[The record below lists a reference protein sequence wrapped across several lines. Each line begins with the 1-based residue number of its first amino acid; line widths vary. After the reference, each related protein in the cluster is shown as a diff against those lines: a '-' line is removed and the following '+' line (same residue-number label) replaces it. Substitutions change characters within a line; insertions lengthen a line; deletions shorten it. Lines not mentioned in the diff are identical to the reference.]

1 MLRVESVAA
10 SYGHIQALSKV
21 SLNVEEKGSVTLIG
35 SNGAGKST
43 LLKVISGLLKP
54 RAGKVEFCGER
65 IDGLS
70 PDRIIEKGIVHCPE
84 GRRVFPELTVTEN
97 LEMGAFLLKSKR
109 EVRDR
114 IDRLFES
121 FPRLRERHHQFA
133 GTLSGGEQQQLAIA
147 RSLILKPKMILFDE
161 PSLGLAP
168 ILVDQVEQIILR
180 LKAEQITILLVEQNA
195 SMALEVADYGYVLE
209 TGSVILEGPSSELK
223 RDERVIKAYLGGL
236 DEGDCAV

>member
-1 MLRVESVAA
+1 MLSVESVAA
-10 SYGHIQALSKV
+10 SYGHIQALSNV
-21 SLNVEEKGSVTLIG
+21 SLSVQEKGSVTLIG

-54 RAGKVEFCGER
+54 RSGRVEFRGER

-109 EVRDR
+109 EVNDR

-121 FPRLRERHHQFA
+121 FPRLRERHNQFA

-147 RSLILKPKMILFDE
+147 RSLILNPKMILFDE

-168 ILVDQVEQIILR
+168 LLVDQVEQIILR
-180 LKAEQITILLVEQNA
+180 LKTEQITILLVEQNA

-236 DEGDCAV
+236 DESDCTA

>member
-1 MLRVESVAA
+1 MNRSAA
-10 SYGHIQALSKV
+10 SYGHIQALSNV

-70 PDRIIEKGIVHCPE
+70 PDRIIDRGIVHCPE

-109 EVRDR
+109 EVRGR

-121 FPRLRERHHQFA
+121 FPMLRERHNQLA

-180 LKAEQITILLVEQNA
+180 LKPNKSQSCWWNRTPAWPSKWRITVTCSRPGRSFSKDPL
-195 SMALEVADYGYVLE
+195 
-209 TGSVILEGPSSELK
+209 PS
-223 RDERVIKAYLGGL
+223 
-236 DEGDCAV
+236 

>member
-10 SYGHIQALSKV
+10 SYGHIQALSNV
-21 SLNVEEKGSVTLIG
+21 SLKVEEKGSVTLIG

-54 RAGKVEFCGER
+54 RAGKVEFHGER
-65 IDGLS
+65 IDGLP
-70 PDRIIEKGIVHCPE
+70 PDRIIEKGIAHCPE

-97 LEMGAFLLKSKR
+97 LEMGAYLLRSKR
-109 EVRDR
+109 EVKRR
-114 IDRLFES
+114 IDQLFES
-121 FPRLRERHHQFA
+121 FSILRERHQQLA

-147 RSLILKPKMILFDE
+147 RALILRPKMILFDE

-180 LKAEQITILLVEQNA
+180 LKAEAITILLVEQNA
-195 SMALEVADYGYVLE
+195 NMALEVADYAYVLE
-209 TGSVILEGPSSELK
+209 TGSVILEGPSSDLK
-223 RDERVIKAYLGGL
+223 RDEKVIKAYLGGL
-236 DEGDCAV
+236 E